1 MTILNP
7 NRIAFAAFGALALAT
22 LAGMSSRA
30 SAEPFIIPP
39 PKTDIAANA
48 ATSSE
53 PKSIVLA
60 GGCFWGVQGVYQH
73 TKGVIQA
80 VSGYAGGPA
89 DSARYDT
96 VSTGSTGH
104 AESVKIT
111 YNPKEISLGK
121 ILQIYF
127 SVVHDPTQLNRQG
140 PDSGTQYRSAIF
152 TSQPEEQKVVKDYI
166 AELDAAKVYKK
177 PIVTKIEPM
186 NGFYPAENYHQDY
199 LTLHPY
205 QPYIAFNDIPKVDNL
220 KKLFAAD
227 YRDKPVLVRDA
238 KATN

>member
-1 MTILNP
+1 MMSSYSR
-7 NRIAFAAFGALALAT
+7 RIAFAAFGAFALAMLT
-22 LAGMSSRA
+22 GAPSSA

-39 PKTDIAANA
+39 PKTTVAANA
-48 ATSSE
+48 STPSE
-53 PKSIVLA
+53 PRSIVLA

-80 VSGYAGGPA
+80 VSGYAGGA
-89 DSARYDT
+89 ANNASYDS
-96 VSTGSTGH
+96 VSSGSTGH

-111 YNPKEISLGK
+111 YDPKEISLGK
-121 ILQIYF
+121 ILHIYF

-152 TSQPEEQKVVKDYI
+152 TSQPEEQTIAKDYI

-205 QPYIAFNDIPKVDNL
+205 QP
-220 KKLFAAD
+220 
-227 YRDKPVLVRDA
+227 
-238 KATN
+238 